1 MEERKDTQKY
11 NRPEQKSLRRDLRKG
26 GEAPEA
32 VMWTLLKNRQLDGM
46 RFRRQFGVGPYVL
59 DFYCP
64 EIKLGVELDGAP
76 HFMSGNFGRDDVRE
90 EYLFREHGIRIVRFE
105 KRDLFYNQDGVVKV
119 ILSVIQKLK
128 KR

>member
-1 MEERKDTQKY
+1 MEERKDTQQY
-11 NRPEQKSLRRDLRKG
+11 NRPEQKDLRRDLRKG

-76 HFMSGNFGRDDVRE
+76 HFTFIGGMYDEERE
-90 EYLFREHGIRIVRFE
+90 KYIASQGITTLRYENKDIF
-105 KRDLFYNQDGVVKV
+105 KNPDGVIEEIENTIKKIKN
-119 ILSVIQKLK
+119 IL
-128 KR
+128 

>member
-76 HFMSGNFGRDDVRE
+76 HFMSGNFGCDDVRE

-105 KRDLFYNQDGVVKV
+105 NRDLFYNQDGVVKV